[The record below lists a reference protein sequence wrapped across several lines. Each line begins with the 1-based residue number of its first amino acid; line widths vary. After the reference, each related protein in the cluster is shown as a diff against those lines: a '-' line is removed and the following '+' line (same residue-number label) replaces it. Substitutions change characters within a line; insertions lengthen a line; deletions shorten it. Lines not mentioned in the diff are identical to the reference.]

1 MKEKQG
7 EFKSEELRMGAKTL
21 LGRELELARVRE
33 ELEQKI
39 KELEA
44 AKEREMVLRIREIAK
59 AADIK
64 RKVEELEKKT
74 KELKEARKALLNI
87 LEDVDEAR
95 RKAEE
100 ERNKTLAIIAN
111 LTDGLLVFDSD
122 NRVSLINSRAEEILG
137 IKFEEIEGESIS
149 DLSRFSSLRPII
161 QLVEEREKIFREE
174 VKLHENLI
182 LEITTS
188 PITREKERIGSLLVL
203 HDITREKRIERMKTE
218 FVSVAAHQLR
228 TPLSAIK
235 WSLGMILAEDMG
247 PLTQEQKAFL
257 QKTYNS
263 NERMINLVNDLLDV
277 ARIEE
282 GRYIYKP
289 AFCDLAK
296 ICQMVINSH
305 KAIIKRKK
313 IKFEFKKPK
322 GKLPQIKL
330 DEEKISLAI
339 QNLLENAIRYTPPG
353 GKIVVSLKR
362 KKGEIEF
369 SVKDTG
375 IGIPKEQQD
384 RLFTKF
390 FRGTNAVRMETE
402 GTGLGLF
409 IAKNI
414 IESHRGRIWAESEE
428 NKGSVF
434 HFSLPIGLT
443 SSSRK

>member
-1 MKEKQG
+1 
-7 EFKSEELRMGAKTL
+7 
-21 LGRELELARVRE
+21 
-33 ELEQKI
+33 
-39 KELEA
+39 
-44 AKEREMVLRIREIAK
+44 MVLRIREIAK
-59 AADIK
+59 AADVK
-64 RKVEELEKKT
+64 RKVEQLEKKT

-95 RKAEE
+95 KKSEE
-100 ERNKTLAIIAN
+100 ERNKTLAIITN

-122 NRVSLINSRAEEILG
+122 NRASLVNPRAEEILG
-137 IKFEEIEGESIS
+137 IRAGEIEGESLAS
-149 DLSRFSSLRPII
+149 LSRFSTLKPII
-161 QLVEEREKIFREE
+161 QLVKEKEKVFREE

-182 LEITTS
+182 LEVTTTL
-188 PITREKERIGSLLVL
+188 ITRESEKIGRLFVL
-203 HDITREKRIERMKTE
+203 HDITHEKRIERMKTE

-247 PLTQEQKAFL
+247 PLTEEQKTFL
-257 QKTYNS
+257 RKTYRS

-289 AFCDLAK
+289 VFRDLTK
-296 ICQMVINSH
+296 ICQSVISSH
-305 KAIIKRKK
+305 KTEIERKK
-313 IKFEFKKPK
+313 IKFKFKKPK
-322 GKLPQIKL
+322 GRLPKIKL
-330 DEEKISLAI
+330 DEEKISLVI

-353 GKIVVSLKR
+353 GEIVASLVR
-362 KKGEIEF
+362 KKREIEF
-369 SVKDTG
+369 SVRDTG

-390 FRGTNAVRMETE
+390 FRGANAVRVETE

-414 IESHRGRIWAESEE
+414 IEAHRGRIWAESEE

-434 HFSLPIGLT
+434 YFSLPLT
-443 SSSRK
+443 

>member
-1 MKEKQG
+1 MGEKQE
-7 EFKSEELRMGAKTL
+7 EFKSEELRKGTKTL
-21 LGRELELARVRE
+21 LRRDLELTRVKE
-33 ELEQKI
+33 ELERKI

-64 RKVEELEKKT
+64 RKVEQLEKKT
-74 KELKEARKALLNI
+74 KELKDARKALLNI
-87 LEDVDEAR
+87 LEDIDEAR
-95 RKAEE
+95 KKAEE

-122 NRVSLINSRAEEILG
+122 NRVSLVNSQAEEILG
-137 IKFEEIEGESIS
+137 IRAEEIEGESLAN
-149 DLSRFSSLRPII
+149 LSRFPSLKPIV
-161 QLVEEREKIFREE
+161 QVVQKKKKIFREE

-188 PITREKERIGSLLVL
+188 LITREKERIGSLFVL
-203 HDITREKRIERMKTE
+203 HDITHEKRIERMKTE

-247 PLTQEQKAFL
+247 PLTEEQKRFL
-257 QKTYNS
+257 QKTYQS

-289 AFCDLAK
+289 AFRDLTK
-296 ICQMVINSH
+296 ICQAVINSH
-305 KAIIKRKK
+305 KAEIKRKK
-313 IKFEFKKPK
+313 IKFEFKRPK

-330 DEEKISLAI
+330 DEEKISLVI
-339 QNLLENAIRYTPPG
+339 QNLLENAVRYTPPG

-362 KKGEIEF
+362 KKKEIEF
-369 SVKDTG
+369 SVRDTG

-390 FRGTNAVRMETE
+390 FRGANAVRMETE

-409 IAKNI
+409 ISKNI
-414 IESHRGRIWAESEE
+414 IEAHRGKIWAESEE

-434 HFSLPIGLT
+434 HFSLPLT
-443 SSSRK
+443 